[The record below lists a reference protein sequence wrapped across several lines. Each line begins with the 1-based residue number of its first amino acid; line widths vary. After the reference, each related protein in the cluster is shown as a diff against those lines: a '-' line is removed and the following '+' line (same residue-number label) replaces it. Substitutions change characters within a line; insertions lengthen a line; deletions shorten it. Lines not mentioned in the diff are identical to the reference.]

1 MGLQTIRRWHLARLV
16 RLASSDPSLP
26 PCYFSGVQLHL
37 VWHHSARA
45 ATGDVHLC
53 SAALCQLG
61 HYNQNETQQKPMDPA
76 SRQAYGNA
84 EGAAKYSTPPLTNIR
99 AAENPERA
107 VSATSPVIVF
117 ETGRVR
123 RRCDC
128 GAQDPWPGLQPGLHE
143 EVFASRKGFRK
154 LPCARPL
161 PRMGRRM
168 TRTPQT
174 RPRGASSLL

>member
-1 MGLQTIRRWHLARLV
+1 MGLQTIRHWHLARLV

-84 EGAAKYSTPPLTNIR
+84 EGAAIFNSTLDKHQGRPRKSREGCLRHFPRHSLRNGQGQAEMRLRGAGSLAR
-99 AAENPERA
+99 ATR
-107 VSATSPVIVF
+107 
-117 ETGRVR
+117 
-123 RRCDC
+123 
-128 GAQDPWPGLQPGLHE
+128 LHE
-143 EVFASRKGFRK
+143 EVFASRNQGLQK
-154 LPCARPL
+154 
-161 PRMGRRM
+161 
-168 TRTPQT
+168 
-174 RPRGASSLL
+174 ASLCKAIATDGTSDDPHAPD